1 MKLKPLHILMLIALS
16 VIGCNAVKQDKTFK
30 LDKSAEAAA
39 YDTIEIAND
48 SLEYKLIILEV
59 GFNAWLTTQR
69 PRGFYSQQYL
79 ENRNI
84 FYVNEY
90 NNRVNEASRYSRE
103 LYPFIIDYY
112 PRVDYGYEVNYL
124 LYHYFLFFQEKY
136 NQNLGYFNRN

>member
-1 MKLKPLHILMLIALS
+1 MLLLIALT
-16 VIGCNAVKQDKTFK
+16 VLGCNALKQDKTFK
-30 LDKSAEAAA
+30 LDKNDAVA

-48 SLEYKLIILEV
+48 SLEYKIIILEV

-69 PRGFYSQQYL
+69 PRGFFSQQYL
-79 ENRNI
+79 ENRNV

-90 NNRVNEASRYSRE
+90 NNRVNEPSRFSRD
-103 LYPFIIDYY
+103 LYPFIIDYL

-124 LYHYFLFFQEKY
+124 LYHYFLFFEEKY